1 MRAALKEYEKQFGEM
16 CEALEE
22 MSEMQKMNTEE
33 IREFQKTIERLNYEK
48 SELKDTLS
56 KERKTNNVDV
66 SFFMENVINAL
77 SISLIIIINK
87 KLQIKIILT
96 IYIIRM
102 KLVP

>member
-96 IYIIRM
+96 TYIIRM